1 KMYLHL
7 IDRLEQAIKKVEQQT
22 TKVNGKFT
30 SSFTTSLFNNNLE
43 KVDKKTYKNLIV
55 ELQQRMREIQFALYE
70 RKIPLVL
77 VFEGMDAAGKGGNI
91 KRIREKLDPTGYEVN
106 GISAPTDV
114 ELKHHYL
121 WRFD

>member
-1 KMYLHL
+1 
-7 IDRLEQAIKKVEQQT
+7 
-22 TKVNGKFT
+22 
-30 SSFTTSLFNNNLE
+30 
-43 KVDKKTYKNLIV
+43 
-55 ELQQRMREIQFALYE
+55 MREINLLYMKE
-70 RKIPLVL
+70 RFLVL

-121 WRFD
+121 WRFAKRCQNQVI